1 MLIHGLSEFA
11 GTSVLIGA
19 IAFSGETLW
28 IVLAFALAIFLTG
41 PISGGHI
48 NPAVTLWA
56 YLSHKIT
63 YAKAIHN
70 VTGQFA
76 AAVFV
81 FGLHKYLK
89 NGF

>member
-63 YAKAIHN
+63 YTKALHN
-70 VTGQFA
+70 LAGQLA

>member
-41 PISGGHI
+41 PISGGHL

-56 YLSHKIT
+56 YLSNKIT
-63 YAKAIHN
+63 PIKALHN
-70 VTGQFA
+70 VVGQ
-76 AAVFV
+76 
-81 FGLHKYLK
+81 LYEIKE
-89 NGF
+89 

>member
-28 IVLAFALAIFLTG
+28 IVLAFAIAIFLTG
-41 PISGGHI
+41 PISGGHL

-56 YLSHKIT
+56 YLSNKIT
-63 YAKAIHN
+63 PIKALHN
-70 VTGQFA
+70 VVGQLS
-76 AAVFV
+76 AAVFI
-81 FGLHKYLK
+81 FSLHKYL
-89 NGF
+89 

>member
-11 GTSVLIGA
+11 GTSVLIGT

-28 IVLAFALAIFLTG
+28 IIVAFALAVFITG

-63 YAKAIHN
+63 YTKALHN
-70 VTGQFA
+70 VAGQLA

-81 FGLHKYLK
+81 FGLHKYL
-89 NGF
+89 

>member
-41 PISGGHI
+41 PISGGHL
-48 NPAVTLWA
+48 NPAVTL
-56 YLSHKIT
+56 
-63 YAKAIHN
+63 
-70 VTGQFA
+70 
-76 AAVFV
+76 
-81 FGLHKYLK
+81 
-89 NGF
+89 